1 MVSHRFQEKQK
12 RKISYFASRIQEQKS
27 RFLAKTLVESNS
39 LTLQLHAP
47 TKAQPFKK
55 KNAMPKGKESSNRHC
70 SLCSDFQPLP
80 YLSHIS
86 RTHSKSSTSLTFNS
100 RGSCVHSIRGNE
112 NGNGNGHVKKHEETW
127 SNVKTWVDMSRWGGV
142 MAGVLE
148 DGFST
153 SNVCGPRD
161 GLYVMSSL
169 LLWKNYKSRLSAFLP
184 IVPSDYPRRIA
195 RQHFSKQS
203 GHSFVGFAWFFV
215 QREVS
220 WKFLYHVSWLC
231 FANFLPFLL
240 PTLSKAATIPFGGWK
255 LALLQQHKMAVI
267 QWSNDPLDIPIW
279 EPVTITMMSHC
290 SPSKSIPSTNFWSIT
305 RGKRCEHLNGPS
317 SAWFLML
324 WAFELWQFVYGW
336 KMLKE
341 SH

>member
-47 TKAQPFKK
+47 TKAQPFKKK

-100 RGSCVHSIRGNE
+100 RGSCVHSIRG

-203 GHSFVGFAWFFV
+203 GHSFVGFGWFFV

>member
-1 MVSHRFQEKQK
+1 
-12 RKISYFASRIQEQKS
+12 
-27 RFLAKTLVESNS
+27 
-39 LTLQLHAP
+39 
-47 TKAQPFKK
+47 
-55 KNAMPKGKESSNRHC
+55 MPKGKESSNRHC

-100 RGSCVHSIRGNE
+100 RGSCVHSIRG

-203 GHSFVGFAWFFV
+203 GHSFVGFGWFFV

-267 QWSNDPLDIPIW
+267 QWSNDPLDIPIFG
-279 EPVTITMMSHC
+279 
-290 SPSKSIPSTNFWSIT
+290 N
-305 RGKRCEHLNGPS
+305 
-317 SAWFLML
+317 
-324 WAFELWQFVYGW
+324 Q
-336 KMLKE
+336 
-341 SH
+341 